1 LTGFLLSLLE
11 NGESDFDLPDWIFQ
25 RFSFQ
30 SVKDLGLVNGGVIR
44 ELVFGLK
51 RGKTCNEDGLVAE
64 MLMALEEPILQ
75 MLLDSFV
82 ARLLN
87 VGQEHL

>member
-75 MLLDSFV
+75 MLLAHIEQS
-82 ARLLN
+82 RHKRI
-87 VGQEHL
+87 QEHL